1 MKYRQ
6 PTKEEERDNTIAII
20 INGIL
25 IVMFIAAVTSPMLGL
40 K

>member
-6 PTKEEERDNTIAII
+6 PTKKEERDNKIAII

-25 IVMFIAAVTSPMLGL
+25 IVMFIAAMVM